1 MCLLLLSPNQF
12 KIQIDMKKDSC
23 HIMLGTQ
30 EVGMILFNQS
40 EKTSTDN
47 DYVPSDDNSSD
58 DNLEHSDI

>member
-1 MCLLLLSPNQF
+1 
-12 KIQIDMKKDSC
+12 MKKDSC